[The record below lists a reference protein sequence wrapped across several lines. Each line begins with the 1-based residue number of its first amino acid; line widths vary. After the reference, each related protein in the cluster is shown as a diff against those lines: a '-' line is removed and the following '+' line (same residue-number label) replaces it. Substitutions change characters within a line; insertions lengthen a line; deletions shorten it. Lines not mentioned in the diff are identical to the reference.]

1 MWLLLG
7 TNFDVTWVG
16 KIWLVK
22 TNWEGKT
29 EKFHQRVIPPSTPL
43 KGNVSDETNN
53 YLISK
58 KQITRSRNSWFV
70 DTSLKPN
77 QISFCKTLLQVQI
90 RKSFSERNSHLIF
103 HSTTRALFFGKPKV
117 KNNKVDI
124 TAIMVATCEHLSQ
137 RRSTCFTPG
146 KVSAPSEIR
155 PSSKSKVA

>member
-1 MWLLLG
+1 MGGKNLAGEDKLG
-7 TNFDVTWVG
+7 G
-16 KIWLVK
+16 KDGK
-22 TNWEGKT
+22 NPSEGN
-29 EKFHQRVIPPSTPL
+29 PSLHTL
-43 KGNVSDETNN
+43 ERKCS
-53 YLISK
+53 
-58 KQITRSRNSWFV
+58 RSRNSWFV